1 MKRFLTILIFIAVV
15 LPFTSYAQV
24 TSPYDVMLAVRY
36 ERVGRGDSIM
46 NIYLKPII
54 RFARE
59 RDMRRYDRL
68 VRDLKKVYPIALEA
82 NATLIAME
90 AHLSTLKTKRERQ
103 AYTKSVEKMLKIKYT
118 PVLRRM
124 TFSQG
129 KILIK
134 LIDRETSRTSYEL
147 VKEFRG
153 TFSAFFW
160 QSVARLFGANLKD
173 QYDRE
178 GEDRLI
184 EELIKMYEAGLL

>member
-15 LPFTSYAQV
+15 LPFISHAQV
-24 TSPYDVMLAVRY
+24 TSPYDVMIAVRY
-36 ERVGRGDSIM
+36 ERVGHGDSIM

-59 RDMRRYDRL
+59 RDMRRYERL

-103 AYTKSVEKMLKIKYT
+103 EYTKSVEKMLKAKYT

-153 TFSAFFW
+153 AFSAFFW